1 MTAVE
6 TSNTESET
14 GSARISDMG
23 TKKQVA
29 GRACRSVA
37 SRRNCPL
44 NYTNLVTAVGR
55 VSMPVIATADEMRDS
70 GNVLLRVSLQTLHFC
85 VTGQIF

>member
-6 TSNTESET
+6 TSNTESQT

-29 GRACRSVA
+29 GRVC
-37 SRRNCPL
+37 
-44 NYTNLVTAVGR
+44 
-55 VSMPVIATADEMRDS
+55 
-70 GNVLLRVSLQTLHFC
+70 LRVA
-85 VTGQIF
+85 